1 MNKERR
7 QKIDEI
13 VKKLED
19 IVAELDELMKE
30 ELDAFYRLP
39 ESIQYSERGE
49 LMGAAVDE
57 LEDISGK
64 VMILS
69 ERLEDIINA

>member
-49 LMGAAVDE
+49 SMGAAVDE